1 MYHLSLS
8 LLLFS
13 LLIIIIIVL
22 IAQYY
27 NYNLFE
33 SFELEQTNNTN
44 NTNNIKNIILIGDS
58 ILNNSVY
65 TFQNQSV
72 PDLISKQ
79 LEKTPEKT
87 LYNLA
92 KDGATISDCSNQL
105 NGIPPNLNLN
115 ETNVFISAGGNDILN
130 SRRLNSVSVNALFN
144 KYMELIES
152 VKAKLNNSNIVL
164 LKLYYPL
171 KSTYKSFHTVIK
183 QWNQLLDDNSS
194 VIGYKLLHTDT
205 LIVSEEDIVYDI
217 EPSAKG
223 GDKIAEAIVY
233 F

>member
-1 MYHLSLS
+1 MYYLPS

-22 IAQYY
+22 FAQYY

-33 SFELEQTNNTN
+33 SFETEHK
-44 NTNNIKNIILIGDS
+44 NNIKNIILIGDS
-58 ILNNSVY
+58 ILNNSDY

-79 LEKTPEKT
+79 LEKTPGKT

-105 NGIPPNLNLN
+105 NGISPNLNIN

-130 SRRLNSVSVNALFN
+130 SRQLNSVSVNELFK
-144 KYMELIES
+144 KYMELIKS

-171 KSTYKSFHTVIK
+171 KSTYKSYYTVIK

-194 VIGYKLLHTDT
+194 VVGYKLLHTDT
-205 LIVSEEDIVYDI
+205 IIVSKEDIIYDI
-217 EPSAKG
+217 EPSVKG
-223 GDKIAEAIVY
+223 GDKIADAIVD

>member
-33 SFELEQTNNTN
+33 SFETEQTNTNTN
-44 NTNNIKNIILIGDS
+44 TKNIVLIGDS

-105 NGIPPNLNLN
+105 HGLPSNLNSI

-130 SRRLNSVSVNALFN
+130 SRRLNSVSVDALFN
-144 KYMELIES
+144 KYMELIKT
-152 VKAKLNNSNIVL
+152 VKTKLTNSNIVL
-164 LKLYYPL
+164 LKLYYPV
-171 KSTYKSFHTVIK
+171 KSTYKSFYTVIK

-194 VIGYKLLHTDT
+194 VIGYKLLQTDT
-205 LIVSEEDIVYDI
+205 IIVSKEDIVYDV

-223 GDKIAEAIVY
+223 GDKIAEAIVD

>member
-13 LLIIIIIVL
+13 LLFIIIIVL

-33 SFELEQTNNTN
+33 SFETEK
-44 NTNNIKNIILIGDS
+44 TNNIKNIILIGDS

-65 TFQNQSV
+65 TLQNQSV

-105 NGIPPNLNLN
+105 NGIPANLNLN

-130 SRRLNSVSVNALFN
+130 SRRLNSVSVNALFK
-144 KYMELIES
+144 KYMELIKS
-152 VKAKLNNSNIVL
+152 IKTKLNNSNIVL

-205 LIVSEEDIVYDI
+205 IIVSDEDIVYDI

-223 GDKIAEAIVY
+223 GDKIAETIVD

>member
-1 MYHLSLS
+1 MYHLSSLS

-22 IAQYY
+22 ISQYY

-33 SFELEQTNNTN
+33 SFELEQTKTN

-65 TFQNQSV
+65 TLQNQSV

-105 NGIPPNLNLN
+105 HEIPPNLNLN

-130 SRRLNSVSVNALFN
+130 SRQLNSVSVNALFN
-144 KYMELIES
+144 KYMELIKT

-171 KSTYKSFHTVIK
+171 KSTYKSYYTVIK
-183 QWNQLLDDNSS
+183 QWNQLLHDNSS
-194 VIGYKLLHTDT
+194 VVGYNLLQTDT
-205 LIVSEEDIVYDI
+205 IIVSEEDIVYDI

>member
-1 MYHLSLS
+1 MYHLSS

-22 IAQYY
+22 FIQYY

-33 SFELEQTNNTN
+33 SFESEQSKT
-44 NTNNIKNIILIGDS
+44 NIKNIILIGDS
-58 ILNNSVY
+58 ILNNSNY
-65 TFQNQSV
+65 TLQNQSV
-72 PDLISKQ
+72 PALISKQ

-92 KDGATISDCSNQL
+92 KDDATISDCSNQL
-105 NGIPPNLNLN
+105 NEIPTNLNAT
-115 ETNVFISAGGNDILN
+115 ETNVFISAGGNDILK
-130 SRRLNSVSVNALFN
+130 SHQLDSVSVNTLFK
-144 KYMELIES
+144 KYMELIKY
-152 VKAKLNNSNIVL
+152 VKTKLSNSNIVL

-171 KSTYKSFHTVIK
+171 KSTYKIYYPVIK

-205 LIVSEEDIVYDI
+205 IIVSKEDIVYDI

-223 GDKIAEAIVY
+223 GYKIAETIVD

>member
-13 LLIIIIIVL
+13 LLIIITIVL
-22 IAQYY
+22 FAQYY

-33 SFELEQTNNTN
+33 SVELEQ
-44 NTNNIKNIILIGDS
+44 TNNIKNIILIGDS

-105 NGIPPNLNLN
+105 NEISPNLNVN

-130 SRRLNSVSVNALFN
+130 SRQLNSVSVDALFN
-144 KYMELIES
+144 KYMELIKI
-152 VKAKLNNSNIVL
+152 VKTKLNNSNIVL

-171 KSTYKSFHTVIK
+171 KSTYKSFYTVIK

-205 LIVSEEDIVYDI
+205 IIVSKEDIIYDI
-217 EPSAKG
+217 EPSVKG

>member
-1 MYHLSLS
+1 MYHLSL

-13 LLIIIIIVL
+13 LLIIIIIIL
-22 IAQYY
+22 ISQYY

-33 SFELEQTNNTN
+33 SFELEQTNNT

-105 NGIPPNLNLN
+105 NEIPNNLNVN

-130 SRRLNSVSVNALFN
+130 SRQLNSVSVDALFN
-144 KYMELIES
+144 KYMELIKT
-152 VKAKLNNSNIVL
+152 VKTKLNNSNIVL

-171 KSTYKSFHTVIK
+171 KSTYKSFYTVIK

-205 LIVSEEDIVYDI
+205 IIVSKEDIIYDI
-217 EPSAKG
+217 EPSVKG

>member
-1 MYHLSLS
+1 MYYLQS

-22 IAQYY
+22 FAQYY

-33 SFELEQTNNTN
+33 SFETEHK
-44 NTNNIKNIILIGDS
+44 NNIKNIILIGDS
-58 ILNNSVY
+58 ILNNSDY

-79 LEKTPEKT
+79 LEKTPGKT

-105 NGIPPNLNLN
+105 NGISPNLNIN

-130 SRRLNSVSVNALFN
+130 SRQLNSVSVNELFK
-144 KYMELIES
+144 KYMELIKS

-171 KSTYKSFHTVIK
+171 KSTYKSYYTVIK

-194 VIGYKLLHTDT
+194 VVGYKLLHTDT
-205 LIVSEEDIVYDI
+205 IIVSKEDIIYDI
-217 EPSAKG
+217 EPSVKG
-223 GDKIAEAIVY
+223 GDKIADAIVD

>member
-1 MYHLSLS
+1 MYRLSLS

-33 SFELEQTNNTN
+33 SFESEQTNTNTN
-44 NTNNIKNIILIGDS
+44 TNIKNIILIGDS
-58 ILNNSVY
+58 MLNNSVY
-65 TFQNQSV
+65 TLQSQSIPV
-72 PDLISKQ
+72 LISKQ

-105 NGIPPNLNLN
+105 NEIPPNLNLN
-115 ETNVFISAGGNDILN
+115 KTNVFISAGGNDILN
-130 SRRLNSVSVNALFN
+130 SRQLNSVSVDEIFK
-144 KYMELIES
+144 KYMELIKS
-152 VKAKLNNSNIVL
+152 IKTKLNNSNIVL

-171 KSTYKSFHTVIK
+171 NFTYKSFHTFIK

-205 LIVSEEDIVYDI
+205 IIVSKEDIVYEV
-217 EPSAKG
+217 EPSVKG
-223 GDKIAEAIVY
+223 GDKIAKAIVD

>member
-1 MYHLSLS
+1 MYYLPS

-22 IAQYY
+22 FAQYY

-33 SFELEQTNNTN
+33 SFETQKTKT

-79 LEKTPEKT
+79 LEKTPGKT

-105 NGIPPNLNLN
+105 NGISPNLNIN

-130 SRRLNSVSVNALFN
+130 SRQLNSVSVNELFK
-144 KYMELIES
+144 KYMELIKS

-171 KSTYKSFHTVIK
+171 KSTYKSYYTVIK
-183 QWNQLLDDNSS
+183 QWN
-194 VIGYKLLHTDT
+194 
-205 LIVSEEDIVYDI
+205 
-217 EPSAKG
+217 
-223 GDKIAEAIVY
+223 
-233 F
+233 